1 MCALSKGRHV
11 SFMVSL
17 VAPPA
22 SQTAPS
28 TCGKCVVPNMTS
40 SGLLCVSIV
49 PRFPLHGL
57 CCVLLSVQTTT
68 PTRSRMRVTFG
79 DGVDVRVP
87 MHSPASVWHVTCSVF
102 VTCDFQHLKIVTES
116 VVSVTT
122 NLHRVICGGLL
133 SVLLRSAL
141 APARGAYELD
151 CRALPHRRI
160 LPLYRR

>member
-1 MCALSKGRHV
+1 MTFHKSAARDSYPADCAAGRSGVRVLCALSKGRHV

-17 VAPPA
+17 VAAPA

-102 VTCDFQHLKIVTES
+102 VTCEFQHLKIVTES
-116 VVSVTT
+116 VVSISTSCYMWRASIR
-122 NLHRVICGGLL
+122 NGH
-133 SVLLRSAL
+133 
-141 APARGAYELD
+141 GA
-151 CRALPHRRI
+151 
-160 LPLYRR
+160 